1 MSGSV
6 VLFSVWGLVT
16 GAFFVLLICRSR
28 LTRQESDW
36 IDLTGDERE
45 DQAIQKQIAIEKKA
59 HRLDLPIRVLGVLAV
74 VLLLAIV
81 GYWFYQGI
89 TTPPPAP

>member
-45 DQAIQKQIAIEKKA
+45 DQAIQKQTAIEKKA